1 VTVPTGERRVV
12 SVLVADIVGSTAI
25 AERLGPERSK
35 FLLDEVVRLMRAA
48 VERFGGTVAQL
59 TGDGV
64 LVLFGAPTAHE
75 DDSERA
81 VHAALAVQEAVGH
94 FAGEV
99 EEAYGIEL
107 AARVAVNTGPVVIS
121 SGDLADEERYNA
133 LGDTVN
139 VAARL
144 QTAAGEGGVAVGPA
158 TARQVEDT
166 FELEPLGGLEL
177 KGKETAVVSFRV
189 TGVRDRGEGAG
200 LGRMVGRQRE
210 LEFLDEVLAG
220 LSDGRGAVVVI
231 TGEPGIGK
239 SRLKSEARKP
249 YKDEIQFLEGHGV
262 SYAESIPYW
271 PIRELVRAWLGLGI
285 SDPETRLRIELRA
298 ALAQAGVDEAYPFL
312 AALLGVM
319 LEPDETQR
327 LHELSRDSVRQQTV
341 DAVSDLVCAL
351 AHEQPLCLVLDDL
364 HWADEATLGLLE
376 ELLPLTEHEAV
387 ALLLLYRSEREH
399 AAWELGH
406 RARQRYPHRFL
417 ELELGPLDPEATR
430 ELVDTAAGGDLPASV
445 AELLGERAGGNP
457 FFLEEALRDLLERG
471 ALRRSNGHLELAVDV
486 DELALPAAIQE
497 ALQARL
503 DRLDPTTRD
512 VLGVAAV
519 VGRSFG
525 MPLLEHLTPPEQL
538 LPALSELQRLELV
551 VEERR
556 RPWQEYRFR
565 HGLIQEAAYGSLVE
579 TRRREL
585 HRSVGD
591 ALEVLHG
598 DAPEVYGILA
608 RHFAEAEDAR
618 RAIYYLLKA
627 GDAARALY
635 ADEDALDSYRR
646 ALGFLRESG
655 DEARARETLFK
666 IALTHQLAFDF
677 ERANQAY
684 ERAFALRPPES
695 TQLAPTERLD
705 VSFRRPGAVAPGY
718 SYEFFG
724 AWFVQNLFRGLLKVD
739 RELNVVP
746 ELAEDVRISA
756 DGRAY
761 SFRLEP
767 GLRWSDGAAL
777 TAGDFVL
784 ALEEARRLELPTN
797 TTEVLADI
805 ESAEARD
812 DLTLEVR
819 LAVARSYFPYLVAL
833 WWHPWPRHRWEE
845 LADGWRA
852 PENLVCNG
860 PFRLGELDAE
870 HARLVANPHWSH
882 RRGNVGEVDVA
893 FYKDEELSDERWLEG
908 QYDIACVV
916 GRAALAAP
924 ATLVETASTL
934 AVWFI
939 LFDQRRPPFDDE
951 AVRRAFAHAIDSDA
965 LVVADEQFPVPQVAA
980 RRGGLLPPAM
990 PGHSHRIGLGHD
1002 LEEAR
1007 RLLSAAGYPGGEGL
1021 PEIKLVAAVPRLAAG
1036 VADQWRRLGVGVSVR
1051 QSEWHDQDEIAR
1063 SEQAQCVLASQ
1074 IADYPDPAGLLR
1086 WMRTLSYYFPDS
1098 GVEALLDRAVA
1109 IEDRDESLRAYQET
1123 DRAFVSE
1130 SVSVVPLLYRRLA
1143 ALRRPWVE
1151 GFWMNPVM
1159 FGPLDEVVVGPR
1171 QQP

>member
-1 VTVPTGERRVV
+1 VTVPAGERRVV

-81 VHAALAVQEAVGH
+81 VHAALAIQEAVGH

-99 EEAYGIEL
+99 EDAYSIEL

-189 TGVRDRGEGAG
+189 AGVRDRGEGAG

-249 YKDEIQFLEGHGV
+249 YTDGIRFLEGHGV

-271 PIRELVRAWLGLGI
+271 PIRELVRAWLGLGV
-285 SDPETRLRIELRA
+285 SDPETRVRVELKA
-298 ALAQAGVDEAYPFL
+298 ALAQAGVDVAYPFL

-319 LEPDETQR
+319 LEPDEARR
-327 LHELSRDSVRQQTV
+327 LHELSRDSLRQQTV

-387 ALLLLYRSEREH
+387 ALVLLYRSEREH

-417 ELELGPLDPEATR
+417 EVELGPLDPEATR
-430 ELVDTAAGGDLPASV
+430 ELVGTAAGGDLPASV

-471 ALRRSNGHLELAVDV
+471 ALRRSNGHLELAVGV
-486 DELALPAAIQE
+486 EELAVPAAIQE

-503 DRLDPTTRD
+503 DRLDPATRD

-519 VGRSFG
+519 AGRSFG
-525 MPLLEHLTPPEQL
+525 MPLLERLTPREQL

-556 RPWQEYRFR
+556 RPSREYRFR

-579 TRRREL
+579 GRRREL
-585 HRSVGD
+585 HRSVGE

-598 DAPEVYGILA
+598 DAPDEVYGILA

-618 RAIYYLLKA
+618 RAIDYLLKA

-635 ADEDALDSYRR
+635 ADEDALDNYRR
-646 ALGFLRESG
+646 ALDFLGETG

-666 IALTHQLAFDF
+666 IALTHHLAFDF

-695 TQLAPTERLD
+695 MQLEPTERLD

-718 SYEFFG
+718 SYEFF
-724 AWFVQNLFRGLLKVD
+724 ASWLVQNLFRGLLKVD
-739 RELNVVP
+739 REFNVVP

-761 SFRLEP
+761 TFRLEP

-777 TAGDFVL
+777 TADDFVL
-784 ALEEARRLELPTN
+784 ALEEPRRQELPT
-797 TTEVLADI
+797 TDVLADI
-805 ESAEARD
+805 ESVEARD

-833 WWHPWPRHRWEE
+833 WWYPWPRHRWEE
-845 LADGWRA
+845 LADAWRM

-860 PFRLGELDAE
+860 PFHLGELDTE
-870 HARLVANPHWSH
+870 HARLVANPHWSR
-882 RRGNVGEVDVA
+882 RRGNVGEVDVV
-893 FYKDEELSDERWLEG
+893 FYKDEELSDVRWLEG
-908 QYDIACVV
+908 RYDIAGIV

-951 AVRRAFAHAIDSDA
+951 AVRRAFAHAIDSEA
-965 LVVADEQFPVPQVAA
+965 LVADEQFPFPQVAA

-1021 PEIKLVAAVPRLAAG
+1021 PEIKLVAAVPRLAAD
-1036 VADQWRRLGVGVSVR
+1036 VADQWRRLGVRVSVR
-1051 QSEWHDQDEIAR
+1051 QSEWHDHDEIAR
-1063 SEQAQCVLASQ
+1063 SEQAECLLTGQ

-1086 WMRTLSYYFPDS
+1086 WMRMLSYYLADS
-1098 GVEALLDRAVA
+1098 GVDALFDRAAA
-1109 IEDRDESLRAYQET
+1109 IENRDESLRAYQET
-1123 DRAFVSE
+1123 DRALVSE
-1130 SVSVVPLLYRRLA
+1130 SVSVVPLLYRRFA
-1143 ALRRPWVE
+1143 ALRRPWVD

-1159 FGPLDEVVVGPR
+1159 FGLLDEVVVGPR